1 MLMHWFLKG
10 NLALL
15 LITFTTLLSAQTV
28 VNNIMPVGRIC
39 VAGQACVGVPAGAT
53 NNLITEEASSDTI
66 ADASVLSDAAGQSE
80 SSTEGNPTNLSTS
93 ETYEVQMRNQ
103 GTDGVM
109 VFEPS
114 VLRIEVGDSVTFKAT
129 DAGHNSAS
137 IEGMIP
143 SGATAWDGSMSEDI
157 TITFTEEGTYVYQCT
172 PHLMMAMVGVITVG
186 DLSSNFDEI
195 SNIASEKKSE
205 FVMEQGRL
213 DSYLQSLK

>member
-1 MLMHWFLKG
+1 MLLHWFFKG
-10 NLALL
+10 NLVLL
-15 LITFTTLLSAQTV
+15 LLTFTILLSAQTT

-39 VAGQACVGVPAGAT
+39 VAGQTCVGVPAGAT
-53 NNLITEEASSDTI
+53 IDSVTEESSSDSI
-66 ADASVLSDAAGQSE
+66 ADASVLSEAADQSE
-80 SSTEGNPTNLSTS
+80 SSSEANQTSFSTG

-114 VLRIEVGDSVTFKAT
+114 VLRIEAGDSVTFKAT

-137 IEGMIP
+137 IAGMIP
-143 SGATAWDGSMSEDI
+143 SGAQAWDGSMGQDI

-186 DLSSNFDEI
+186 DLSKNFDEI
-195 SNIASEKKSE
+195 SDAAAEKKSE
-205 FVMEQGRL
+205 FVMENQRL
-213 DSYLQSLK
+213 DSYLQSLE